1 MKEQGTFKK
10 IAKDAKNRIKS
21 GYWQKS
27 IAEINNGLEYA
38 RSNGI
43 NESTVKNFYKEKV
56 KSDLREKNAEEEKFY
71 IKVKEILEVH
81 GEVSDILG
89 RLTDKQYLQSLSYE
103 QRQKY
108 LLSLSENYRKALVR
122 YKREKELGL

>member
-1 MKEQGTFKK
+1 MKQGTLKTL
-10 IAKDAKNRIKS
+10 AKEAKYRIKS

-27 IAEINNGLEYA
+27 IADLNIGIEYA
-38 RSNGI
+38 RTNGL
-43 NESTVKNFYKEKV
+43 NESTVVSYYREKV
-56 KSDLREKNAEEEKFY
+56 KSDLRVKNAEEESFY
-71 IKVKEILEVH
+71 LKVKGVLDEH

-89 RLTDKQYLQSLSYE
+89 RIADKEYLQSLTYE

-122 YKREKELGL
+122 YKKEKELGL

>member
-1 MKEQGTFKK
+1 MKQSTLK
-10 IAKDAKNRIKS
+10 ILAKEAKLRIKS

-27 IAEINNGLEYA
+27 LADINNGIEYA
-38 RSNGI
+38 KNNGL
-43 NESTVKNFYKEKV
+43 NESTVVSYYREKV
-56 KSDLREKNAEEEKFY
+56 KSDLRVKNLEEESFY
-71 IKVKEILEVH
+71 LKVKQVLDEH

-89 RLTDKQYLQSLSYE
+89 RIADKQYLQSLSYE

-122 YKREKELGL
+122 YKKEKEIGL